1 MVFPSNTEPEEFRV
15 NLRGPPRKANYYLAT
30 DSEPV
35 P

>member
-1 MVFPSNTEPEEFRV
+1 MVSPSNTEPEKFRV
-15 NLRGPPRKANYYLAT
+15 NLRSPLRKANYFLAT

>member
-1 MVFPSNTEPEEFRV
+1 MVFPSSTEPEKFRT
-15 NLRGPPRKANYYLAT
+15 NLRGPPRKANYFLAT